1 MGHLVTVAA
10 CSLNQWALD
19 FEGNT
24 ARIIESIKIAKHRG
38 ARLRVGPELEICGYD
53 CLDHFLESDIYL
65 HSWEMMARILADKEC
80 YGILIDVGMPVMHRN
95 VRYNCRVL
103 ALDGKILFVRPKIWL
118 ANHGI
123 YREMRHFTPWE
134 RPRHVEQYYLPR
146 MIQGLQGATLV
157 SFGDCVL
164 STADSC
170 IGAETCEELF
180 TPDGPHVHMG
190 LNGVEIF
197 TNSSG
202 SHHNLRKLDE
212 RLSLILEATRK
223 SGGVYLYSN
232 LKGGGGEREYFDGSS
247 MIVVNG
253 EVRAQGAQFS
263 LDDVEIVTATVDL
276 EEVRSKRCEPSR
288 GLQAVRAPEYRRIE
302 TSFSL
307 SPGDSEVRYD
317 KSPSSKREIR
327 HHVPE
332 EEIAQGPACWLVCF
346 TVLCTASPGSLI
358 IDSNHVVGLFAAI
371 KACRLSRPAKRR
383 YRLVCYCSNRI
394 FHVSY
399 RNTSSQRW
407 KSASHPG
414 RATYSG
420 CI

>member
-1 MGHLVTVAA
+1 MFIGTLNPYITTAHIMGHLITVAA

-24 ARIIESIKIAKHRG
+24 ARIIESIKIAKHQG

-65 HSWEMMARILADKEC
+65 HSWEMMARILADEEC

-103 ALDGKILFVRPKIWL
+103 ALDGEILFIRPKIWL

-146 MIQGLQGATLV
+146 MIQRLQGAKLV

-263 LDDVEIVTATVDL
+263 LDDVEVVTATVDL
-276 EEVRSKRCEPSR
+276 EEVRSKRYEPSR
-288 GLQAVRAPEYRRIE
+288 GLQAVRAPEYHRIE
-302 TSFSL
+302 TPFSL
-307 SPGDSEVRYD
+307 SPQDSEVRYD
-317 KSPSSKREIR
+317 KSPSKKREIR
-327 HHVPE
+327 HHASE
-332 EEIAQGPACWLVCF
+332 EEIALGPACWL
-346 TVLCTASPGSLI
+346 
-358 IDSNHVVGLFAAI
+358 
-371 KACRLSRPAKRR
+371 
-383 YRLVCYCSNRI
+383 
-394 FHVSY
+394 
-399 RNTSSQRW
+399 W
-407 KSASHPG
+407 
-414 RATYSG
+414 
-420 CI
+420 